1 VGILIDSS
9 VVIAAERSDL
19 DLDAVLVRPGGDEAL
34 GVAAITVAE
43 VLYGVHRLSGLRR
56 LRAHQFADRWLR
68 VLPVIAFDVE
78 TATVHATLAV
88 DLGRAGLPMG
98 AHDLIVAATAVRL
111 GYAVATRD
119 RRSFGRIE
127 GLDVEYW

>member
-1 VGILIDSS
+1 VGVLIDSS
-9 VVIAAERSDL
+9 VLIAAERDDL
-19 DLDAVLVRPGGDEAL
+19 DLETVLGRSGDDPL

-43 VLYGVHRLSGLRR
+43 VLYGVHRLGGLRR
-56 LRAHQFADRWLR
+56 LRAKQLADRWLA
-68 VLPVIAFDVE
+68 VLPIVAFDVE
-78 TATVHATLAV
+78 TAAIHATLAV
-88 DLGRAGLPMG
+88 DLGRQGLPMG
-98 AHDLIVAATAVRL
+98 AHDLMIAATAVRL